1 MFGWLKSKSPEEK
14 LEALYKQK
22 FKEAFDLSKVNRAAA
37 DLKTAEAEAVAQEL
51 DALRKQDQ
59 NPSK

>member
-22 FKEAFDLSKVNRAAA
+22 LKEAFDLSKVNRAAA

>member
-1 MFGWLKSKSPEEK
+1 L
-14 LEALYKQK
+14 
-22 FKEAFDLSKVNRAAA
+22 KEAFDLSKVNRAAA

-51 DALRKQDQ
+51 DALRKQAQ

>member
-22 FKEAFDLSKVNRAAA
+22 LKEASDLSKVNRAAA

-51 DALRKQDQ
+51 DALRKQAQ

>member
-22 FKEAFDLSKVNRAAA
+22 LKEAFDLSKVNRAAA

-51 DALRKQDQ
+51 DALRKQTQ